1 MWLGAV
7 WYLYALNIF
16 DFIIFAPLRLIG
28 CDLIYFSKRMFS
40 TARIVVGIS
49 LPPFDGNDTLVL
61 SIATPQKSSKGRG
74 RHPLRIVI
82 VDRENDIALLD
93 DIG

>member
-1 MWLGAV
+1 
-7 WYLYALNIF
+7 
-16 DFIIFAPLRLIG
+16 
-28 CDLIYFSKRMFS
+28 MFF
-40 TARIVVGIS
+40 TARILVGIS
-49 LPPFDGNDTLVL
+49 LPPFDGNDTLIL

-93 DIG
+93 DIGQRRLVFDVVNARSLPRGHNNHS